1 MIPKRGR
8 PSAYG
13 NSPIGILFRKTE
25 RSKKFQLK
33 IVRNR
38 NIDELINLEF
48 VIPGIP
54 KNAIIEN
61 IVIGQ
66 RLIDNLIAKDLKN
79 DTGTIIDD

>member
-25 RSKKFQLK
+25 KAKKFQLK
-33 IVRNR
+33 IVSNR
-38 NIDELINLEF
+38 NIDQLIDLEF
-48 VIPGIP
+48 NIPDIP

-66 RLIDNLIAKDLKN
+66 RLIDNLIAKDFKD
-79 DTGTIIDD
+79 DTGTVLDD

>member
-1 MIPKRGR
+1 MIPQRGR

-25 RSKKFQLK
+25 KSKRSQLK
-33 IVRNR
+33 IIHNR
-38 NIDELINLEF
+38 NIDELIDLEF
-48 VIPGIP
+48 IVPGIP

-79 DTGTIIDD
+79 DTGTIIDN